1 MITNYLSPLEFII
14 VVKRLPNVQFFT
26 QRTTIPGVS
35 ASSIPH
41 PTPFNQVFETGDR
54 LNYGDLNLN
63 FIIDEDMS
71 NYIEVF
77 NWIKG
82 LSFPENFGQYR
93 SIENSP
99 EGLRTDISIK
109 VLNSH
114 KNPNVQVDYYDCF
127 PTDLSEVTLDTTQTD
142 VVYTEATVTFRY
154 NYFDITKL

>member
-26 QRTTIPGVS
+26 QRTTIPSVS
-35 ASSIPH
+35 ASPIPH

-54 LNYGDLNLN
+54 LNYADLSFS

-93 SIENSP
+93 IIANSQ

-114 KNPNVQVDYYDCF
+114 KNP
-127 PTDLSEVTLDTTQTD
+127 
-142 VVYTEATVTFRY
+142 TV
-154 NYFDITKL
+154 